1 MPKFARVTIQ
11 TNPRLSENSVVLGTE
26 LSQHF
31 SEGQRIRLAL
41 GKSNLLATV
50 RAAKKPGKRLTLTL
64 NPATARKLYLGDGQ
78 SYGFQIIAEGLRIGP
93 VVGIMAQLMSQPGKP
108 FGGQTLFFRQLLA
121 AAREIGIMAFVFTPG
136 AINWKKH
143 TISGHSCG
151 DSGWKRGTFPLPD
164 VIYPRDRA
172 YSVGKL
178 ATRRRLQE
186 LGIKFL
192 NPPLVGKWETFKI
205 LSHNPALVAHIPDTR
220 LIKSFKQVDGMI
232 NKYQAVYLKPVAG
245 TKGRNII
252 KVVKNRKSSTYQ
264 YQYHLNNQTIKGTAA
279 SLEQLRHNLQP
290 IMGGRA
296 YIIQKQINL
305 IKAEGNIIDVR
316 ILVQKD
322 HLGQWGVTGMACR
335 VGKSGAITSNISSGG
350 SGRKLDSV
358 LRRTFNDQEQI
369 LEIEKTLNSVAL
381 MAASTLEKSIGGCGE
396 MGIDLGIDRDGRVW
410 FIETNLRPARQV
422 FNLIGEADTR
432 MRSVQMPLLY
442 SRYLAGFR
450 EGDRYE

>member
-1 MPKFARVTIQ
+1 MPKFAKVSIL
-11 TNPRLSENSVVLGTE
+11 TNSRLAENSVVLGTE
-26 LSQHF
+26 LSAYF
-31 SEGQRIRLAL
+31 TEGQKIRLAL
-41 GKSNLLATV
+41 GKSYLSAIV
-50 RAAKKPGKRLTLTL
+50 RAAKKPGQRSTLTL
-64 NPATARKLYLGDGQ
+64 NPATARKIYLRDGQ
-78 SYGFQIIAEGLRIGP
+78 NYGFQIIADGLRMGP
-93 VVGIMAQLMSQPGKP
+93 VVGIMGQLMSQPGKP
-108 FGGQTLFFRQLLA
+108 FGGQTLFFKQLLI
-121 AAREIGIMAFVFTPG
+121 AAREMGTLAFIFSPN

-143 TISGHSCG
+143 TIAGHSYG
-151 DSGWKRGTFPLPD
+151 DSGWKRGSFPWPD

-205 LSHNPALVAHIPDTR
+205 LSHNPALVPHIPDTR
-220 LIKSFKQVDGMI
+220 LVKSFRQVDGMI

-252 KVVKNRKSSTYQ
+252 KVVKNRKSSTYR
-264 YQYHLNNQTIKGTAA
+264 YQYHLNNQTIKGTAT
-279 SLEQLRHNLQP
+279 SLEQLRQNLQP

-305 IKAEGNIIDVR
+305 IKTEGNIIDVR

-322 HLGQWGVTGMACR
+322 HTGQWGVTGIACR

-358 LRRTFNDQEQI
+358 LRRTFQDQKQI
-369 LEIEKTLNSVAL
+369 LKIEKTLDSVAI
-381 MAASTLEKSIGGCGE
+381 MAADTLEKSIGSCGE

-410 FIETNLRPARQV
+410 FIESNLRPARQV

-432 MRSVQMPLLY
+432 MRSVRMPLLY

-450 EGDRYE
+450 EGDGI